1 MAVGADEPF
10 LMVVFLAEKKAMIF
24 VAAQMIAHDL
34 SQQINQLVNFFLA
47 HPRNELLGEAVGAEQ
62 AEKGDQG
69 LFVGG
74 AIESEK
80 HGGSS
85 GGN

>member
-1 MAVGADEPF
+1 M
-10 LMVVFLAEKKAMIF
+10 MVVFLAEEKAMIF
-24 VAAQMIAHDL
+24 VSAQMIAHDV
-34 SQQINQLVNFFLA
+34 SQQINQLVNFLLA
-47 HPRNELLGEAVGAEQ
+47 HSGNEFLGEAVGAEQ
-62 AEKGDQG
+62 TEKGDQG